1 MLNPVD
7 RYPAQLPPRTGARDT
22 MDEQDVYE
30 MHNVKTD
37 ISTLEGFFD
46 EVERLRNEISI
57 VSDNVDK
64 ITTLHKSTL
73 VSFNEQQ
80 TRELSNDLERI
91 QNGTR
96 KKTVEI
102 KNRIQDLEL
111 SNARLPNDSN
121 TQIRRTQ
128 TATLR
133 KRFLEVIQRYQDI
146 ERTYQ
151 QKYRQHIVRQIHIVK
166 PDATQDEIDAVIDSD
181 QPPQLFSQS
190 LMQASRMGEAREVL
204 SEVQSRHDDIK
215 RIEKTIVVRTSN
227 LRVYEQHT

>member
-1 MLNPVD
+1 MN
-7 RYPAQLPPRTGARDT
+7 
-22 MDEQDVYE
+22 
-30 MHNVKTD
+30 
-37 ISTLEGFFD
+37 
-46 EVERLRNEISI
+46 
-57 VSDNVDK
+57 
-64 ITTLHKSTL
+64 
-73 VSFNEQQ
+73 
-80 TRELSNDLERI
+80 
-91 QNGTR
+91 
-96 KKTVEI
+96 
-102 KNRIQDLEL
+102 
-111 SNARLPNDSN
+111 
-121 TQIRRTQ
+121 Q